1 MTPDR
6 RPTVGDAKARAV
18 VEFPGQVPGTTM
30 TGRLVVVTDRHC
42 RIRLGSGAWVTRP
55 VEVVRLAPVV
65 SPRVVPG

>member
-6 RPTVGDAKARAV
+6 RPTVADAKNSAAV
-18 VEFPGQVPGTTM
+18 TFPGQVPGTSM

-42 RIRLGSGAWVTRP
+42 RIRLSSGAWVTRP
-55 VEVVRLAPVV
+55 VEVVRLAQT